1 MEQFTTNS
9 EEETIRAG
17 VEFSRQLVPGSVVA
31 LEGDLGTGK
40 THFTKGISRGLG
52 ITENVASPTFTI
64 VNDHRGGRCPLYH
77 FDCYRLRTPAELD
90 ELGFDEYIYGNGVCV
105 IEWAELIESRLPEH
119 RINVRLTLGKNET
132 ERTIV
137 ITQL

>member
-1 MEQFTTNS
+1 MQQITTHS
-9 EEETIRAG
+9 EEETILAG
-17 VEFSRQLVPGSVVA
+17 VEFSRLLVPGSVVA

-52 ITENVASPTFTI
+52 IADNVTSPTFTI
-64 VNDHRGGRCPLYH
+64 VNEHRGGRLPLYH

-90 ELGFDEYIYGNGVCV
+90 ELGFDEYIYGGGVCV

-119 RINVRLTLGKNET
+119 RFNVRLTLGNNET
-132 ERTIV
+132 ERTII
-137 ITQL
+137 ITQQ